1 MHQRI
6 RWSGALM
13 TVLLV
18 CLASIAVA
26 ACGSS
31 SGSSS
36 QDAAGLLKD
45 TFHGNHKIDSGNIN
59 LALTINPTGSSSVSG
74 PIKLSFGG
82 PFESGGSGKLPQ
94 SDFNVSIS
102 AEGKSGSLGII
113 STGSKGYVTLQGTGY
128 QLPAD
133 TFKKLQSSFSDLG
146 ASGSSSK
153 NSTGLSNLGIRP
165 LDWLQNPTVVGDET
179 VAGDETTHI
188 RAGVNVRGLLT
199 DLDTLLK
206 KGSSLGVPKTANLSN
221 GLSASTRAKIASEV
235 RNTTFDVWTGKDD
248 KMLRKLSIGTTLPVT
263 GQTSTQL
270 GGMTSAGI
278 ALTVQYSDLNQP
290 QTITAPQTV
299 RPYSEFSSKV
309 DSLMQA
315 LQGVTGTTGSSSSGS
330 GSSSGSSGSSS
341 ASSGSSSSGS
351 GLAGASTSV
360 KRYSKCVS
368 DAGNDIA
375 KMQRCASLL
384 NGG

>member
-6 RWSGALM
+6 RWSGALA

-18 CLASIAVA
+18 CLASVAVA

-36 QDAAGLLKD
+36 EDAAGLLKD
-45 TFHGNHKIDSGNIN
+45 TFEGNHKIDSGDIK

-153 NSTGLSNLGIRP
+153 NSTGLSKLGIKP

-188 RAGVNVRGLLT
+188 RAGVNVQGLLT
-199 DLDTLLK
+199 DLDTVLK
-206 KGSSLGVPKTANLSN
+206 KSSSLGVPKTANLSN
-221 GLSASTRAKIASEV
+221 GLSASARAKIASEV

-270 GGMTSAGI
+270 GGMTAAAL

-290 QTITAPQTV
+290 QTISAPQTV

-315 LQGVTGTTGSSSSGS
+315 LQGATGATGSSSSGS
-330 GSSSGSSGSSS
+330 GSSSGTSG
-341 ASSGSSSSGS
+341 SGSSSSG
-351 GLAGASTSV
+351 LAGASSSV

-368 DAGNDIA
+368 DAGNDIS

>member
-6 RWSGALM
+6 RWSGAL
-13 TVLLV
+13 TTLLLV
-18 CLASIAVA
+18 CLASVAVA

-31 SGSSS
+31 SGGSSA
-36 QDAAGLLKD
+36 DAAGLLKD
-45 TFHGNHKIDSGNIN
+45 TFEGNHKIDSGNIN

-74 PIKLSFGG
+74 PIKLGFGG
-82 PFESGGSGKLPQ
+82 PFQSGGSGKLPQ

-153 NSTGLSNLGIRP
+153 NSTGLSNLGIKP

-188 RAGVNVRGLLT
+188 RAGVNVQGLLT

-221 GLSASTRAKIASEV
+221 GLSASTKAKIASEV

-290 QTITAPQTV
+290 QTISAPQTV

-315 LQGVTGTTGSSSSGS
+315 LQGATGATGSSSSGS

-341 ASSGSSSSGS
+341 SSS
-351 GLAGASTSV
+351 GLAGASSSV

-368 DAGNDIA
+368 NAGNDIS

>member
-13 TVLLV
+13 AVLLV
-18 CLASIAVA
+18 CLASVAVA

-36 QDAAGLLKD
+36 EDAAGLLKD
-45 TFHGNHKIDSGNIN
+45 TFEGNHKIDSGNIN

-82 PFESGGSGKLPQ
+82 PFQSGGSGKLPQ

-113 STGSKGYVTLQGTGY
+113 STGSKGYITLQGTGY

-133 TFKKLQSSFSDLG
+133 TFKKLQSSLSDLG

-153 NSTGLSNLGIRP
+153 NSTGLSNLGIKP

-179 VAGDETTHI
+179 VAGDDTTHI
-188 RAGVNVRGLLT
+188 RAGVNVQGLLT

-221 GLSASTRAKIASEV
+221 GLSASTRAKLASEV
-235 RNTTFDVWTGKDD
+235 RNTAFDVWTGKDD

-270 GGMTSAGI
+270 GGMTSAAI

-315 LQGVTGTTGSSSSGS
+315 LQGATGATGSSSSGS
-330 GSSSGSSGSSS
+330 GSSSGSSGSSN
-341 ASSGSSSSGS
+341 SGS
-351 GLAGASTSV
+351 GLAGASSSV

-368 DAGNDIA
+368 DAGNDIS

>member
-6 RWSGALM
+6 RWSGALA
-13 TVLLV
+13 TLL
-18 CLASIAVA
+18 LACSASVAVA

-36 QDAAGLLKD
+36 QDAASLLKD
-45 TFHGNHKIDSGNIN
+45 TFEGNHKIDSGNIN
-59 LALTINPTGSSSVSG
+59 LALTINPNGSSSVSG

-82 PFESGGSGKLPQ
+82 PFQSGGSGKLPQ

-113 STGSKGYVTLQGTGY
+113 STGSKGYVTLQRAAY

-133 TFKKLQSSFSDLG
+133 TLKKLQSSLSDVG

-153 NSTGLSNLGIRP
+153 NSTTLSTLGIKP
-165 LDWLQNPTVVGDET
+165 LDWLKNPTVVGDET
-179 VAGDETTHI
+179 IAGDETTHI
-188 RAGVNVRGLLT
+188 RASVNVQGLLT

-221 GLSASTRAKIASEV
+221 GLSASTKAKVAGEV

-248 KMLRKLSIGTTLPVT
+248 KLLRKVSIGTTLPVT

-278 ALTVQYSDLNQP
+278 ALTVQYSNLNQP
-290 QTITAPQTV
+290 QTITAPKTV

-309 DSLMQA
+309 DSLVRA
-315 LQGVTGTTGSSSSGS
+315 LQGATGATSSGS
-330 GSSSGSSGSSS
+330 GSSSSGSS
-341 ASSGSSSSGS
+341 SSSSGS
-351 GLAGASTSV
+351 GLSGASTTV

-368 DAGNDIA
+368 DAGNDIS